1 MKHGGLKTGVGLLLL
16 CALVELSLVPRQARA
31 QDCADPFEPDETDP
45 MWISNAESQVRWFC
59 PEGDVDTARFR
70 VKAGHWYDVYTYDL
84 GNLVDTVLTVKGA
97 GLYYEDD
104 DGGSEPLASRIYFEA
119 PTTGDVIITIVNS
132 HGVYSTTQTYTL
144 YAGEVASPT
153 PTPTPAPTSTPTPT
167 YTPQPPATPA
177 PTQTPPPTATPPMPI
192 VNFSASPDRVD
203 RPGDCVTLQWHVER
217 ASEVFLVYPNGAQE
231 GVIGE
236 DQRQVCPSET
246 SLYTLIV
253 NAPGGDQTVEVEV
266 IVPLPTHTPTPRPAT
281 GGTASNKSG
290 KPGTI
295 HVLVFVD
302 ENRSKTYDPDEGVF
316 GAAAFLMSQADPT
329 ILWAGQTDTQGQI
342 HFEQTPSG
350 SYALLIPHLGHA
362 ETVTFRGEDL
372 SLDVLVEAIQ
382 LPILIP

>member
-16 CALVELSLVPRQARA
+16 CALVELSLIPMQARA

-45 MWISNAESQVRWFC
+45 MWISNGESQVRWFC
-59 PEGDVDTARFR
+59 PEGDVDRARFR

-84 GNLVDTVLTVKGA
+84 GNLVDTVLTVEGA

-144 YAGEVASPT
+144 YAGEAASPT

-236 DQRQVCPSET
+236 DQRQVCPVET

-266 IVPLPTHTPTPRPAT
+266 MVPAANAHTH
-281 GGTASNKSG
+281 
-290 KPGTI
+290 
-295 HVLVFVD
+295 
-302 ENRSKTYDPDEGVF
+302 
-316 GAAAFLMSQADPT
+316 SQARDRRHCQQQEQQTRNHPR
-329 ILWAGQTDTQGQI
+329 AGLRGREP
-342 HFEQTPSG
+342 EQ
-350 SYALLIPHLGHA
+350 
-362 ETVTFRGEDL
+362 DL
-372 SLDVLVEAIQ
+372 RS
-382 LPILIP
+382 